1 MTRKLKKLHLC
12 SKGNGLKGQKVEIVV
27 GRHRPIPYSRSV
39 YSLNRSFLFSPRR
52 KWVATA
58 FVTVTALSTAY
69 LYVKEKTRQEFPSR
83 QRKHKVSNVLLLH
96 NDCSL
101 LLSVEFYNALELCQV
116 LSVWYYSLWH
126 FEWQDLGKSC
136 LLKLSLETQS
146 DDTSSQWVQVFL
158 TECQRLNK

>member
-58 FVTVTALSTAY
+58 FVTGTALSTAY
-69 LYVKEKTRQEFPSR
+69 LYVKEKTR

-116 LSVWYYSLWH
+116 LSV
-126 FEWQDLGKSC
+126 
-136 LLKLSLETQS
+136 
-146 DDTSSQWVQVFL
+146 
-158 TECQRLNK
+158 